1 MPVRSPRA
9 VYLIKGAVSNVDDVP
24 NVIDNLP
31 GNTEVKTFKPIYC
44 KMKVAIG
51 DYFGLVALKSDDL
64 AFQGT
69 FAGNGLNKG
78 SKYFKNIG
86 GFKEDSFKLYAKTT
100 FDISQYV
107 YDEATKT
114 TTKVNKNFSTISIG
128 FPKGVSVNELLAWLT
143 TLTNS
148 ANVLAVSTPNGRR
161 INL

>member
-1 MPVRSPRA
+1 MPVKSPRA
-9 VYLIKGAVSNVDDVP
+9 IYLVKGATSNVDDVP

-51 DYFGLVALKSDDL
+51 DYFGLVALASNDI

-69 FAGNGLNKG
+69 FGGAGLNKG
-78 SKYFKNIG
+78 AKYFKNIG
-86 GFKEDSFKLYAKTT
+86 GFREDSFKLHAKTKFT
-100 FDISQYV
+100 ISQYV
-107 YDEATKT
+107 
-114 TTKVNKNFSTISIG
+114 TTKGSPEVTKVSKDFATLSIG
-128 FPKGVSVNELLAWLT
+128 FPKGVSVTELLAWLT

-148 ANVLAVSTPNGRR
+148 TNVIAVSTPNGRR